1 MRQPEIITK
10 EIQDLD
16 AISLKGKELSDQFPQ
31 DNILRLNVSQAEN
44 RKKNLL
50 IELDES
56 LQYFGRHSLKYIF
69 KDIQEKIKL
78 ETLLE
83 NLSSFKGLID
93 KTFEKVTSGKKNHLP
108 IYFNTVFSGSYGIQL
123 STPFEEKLLDH
134 DYEKAIDETI
144 TIINDLTNSDEEE
157 LKEILTK
164 DFGKDRTL
172 LNKYSLFFKKIHQ
185 TDKRVELEWNSPN
198 TKKIKKVLIE
208 PSKAKVLHNIFS
220 QKQKSEETIEL
231 IGVLKGLSL
240 IRYKVE
246 FVKDVEGK
254 EYITA
259 KFNESLSEEVKD
271 LIDRYVFAK
280 FKVSIEYNEMKDE
293 EEKKYE
299 LIELRQHG

>member
-44 RKKNLL
+44 RKKYLL

-93 KTFEKVTSGKKNHLP
+93 KTFEKVTSGKQNHLP

-134 DYEKAIDETI
+134 DYEKAIDETL
-144 TIINDLTNSDEEE
+144 TIINDLTNSDEEQ